1 MRRDDDILRPLLPD
15 PTVCGTVLD
24 CAAGIGSQAIALAQR
39 GYAVEGLDSSE
50 ASVKRAKHYAA
61 QLGLE
66 IPFRVDD
73 LPALTTAP
81 ENYYGA
87 VLAMDNIFP
96 HLGSEEAMRTAAQ
109 AIFRRLRPDGVL
121 IAGLRDY
128 DPILQS
134 RPTVIPPSFA
144 GNGHRRIFHE
154 VWDWHDNR
162 RYTCHVYVTKEV
174 RQHWEVM
181 HFTGNYCAILK
192 CELAQL
198 LQDCGF
204 TNVWIMPTEVTGFHH
219 ALIRGE
225 KPAV

>member
-39 GYAVEGLDSSE
+39 GYAVEGVDSSE
-50 ASVKRAKHYAA
+50 ASVKRAKHYAG
-61 QLGLE
+61 QLGLD

-73 LPALTTAP
+73 LPGLMTAP

-87 VLAMDNIFP
+87 ILAMDNIFP
-96 HLGSEEAMRTAAQ
+96 HLGSEEAMHTAAR
-109 AIFRRLRPDGVL
+109 AIFRRLRPEGVL
-121 IAGLRDY
+121 ITGLRDY
-128 DPILQS
+128 DPILET
-134 RPTVIPPSFA
+134 RPTMIPPSFA

-154 VWDWHDNR
+154 VWDWHDER

-174 RQHWEVM
+174 QRHWEVM

-192 CELAQL
+192 CEMAEL
-198 LQDCGF
+198 LRQEGF
-204 TNVWIMPTEVTGFHH
+204 ADVQIFGVETTGFHQPLLR
-219 ALIRGE
+219 A
-225 KPAV
+225 KKS